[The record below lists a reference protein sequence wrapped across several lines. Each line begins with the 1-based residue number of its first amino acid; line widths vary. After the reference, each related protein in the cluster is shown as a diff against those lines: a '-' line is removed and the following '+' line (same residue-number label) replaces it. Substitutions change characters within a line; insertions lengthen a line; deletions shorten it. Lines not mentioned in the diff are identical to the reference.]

1 MMRVGFARGE
11 IRKGRVLDLDLEVV
25 VPMLLLVVVP
35 MLLLV
40 VWAMLGI
47 LG

>member
-11 IRKGRVLDLDLEVV
+11 RRKGRVLDLDLEA
-25 VPMLLLVVVP
+25 VVP